1 MNEEL
6 LELRKVNKVRV
17 RHHRLTKKF
26 LKETELSNRVDELT
40 TELQKVLIELKSVEE
55 MPDNEVASCGGSTV
69 VEITTPNGVE
79 ITGEAVCSTKDS
91 FNKKLGTQIALG
103 RALTSLGYNG

>member
-17 RHHRLTKKF
+17 RHNRLSKKF
-26 LKETELSNRVDELT
+26 LKETELSERVDKLT
-40 TELQKVLIELKSVEE
+40 TELEGLFKELRTIKE
-55 MPDNEVASCGGSTV
+55 MPDDEVASCGGSTV
-69 VEITTPNGVE
+69 VQITTPDGVE
-79 ITGEAVCSTKDS
+79 LRGEAVCSTKDA

-103 RALTSLGYNG
+103 RALTSLGNNV